1 MPTHKKLG
9 YLLTF
14 VDTFSGWI
22 EACPTSRETA
32 DPVASLL
39 IQIIPHFD
47 LPATIQ
53 SDNGP
58 AFTAQVVQLVAKF
71 LNTSQKLHIP
81 YHPQSSGKVEQAH
94 GILKDHLAKLA
105 IEGTR
110 CRTLPVILGPE
121 DPHPAASLQPGDSIR
136 LPRAQTR
143 ILATQESWTEGPTPR
158 THDLVQVNCQTGG
171 CQSTVSILI
180 PHGKSAELGRNHGFH
195 FQHGLCF
202 LYDQTKDDCHWWNTT
217 YGGCPHSSC
226 VVHKPRPPSRPNHM
240 LSLQQWFVSPQH
252 P

>member
-158 THDLVQVNCQTGG
+158 THDLVQFLIGLHERNFHGG
-171 CQSTVSILI
+171 HKPDATS
-180 PHGKSAELGRNHGFH
+180 P
-195 FQHGLCF
+195 LCPTPNQGTSQ
-202 LYDQTKDDCHWWNTT
+202 LTLL
-217 YGGCPHSSC
+217 PHSAPIQQEVARKKRCPMSSKGSEC
-226 VVHKPRPPSRPNHM
+226 KAGCLSRRPDTPTSA
-240 LSLQQWFVSPQH
+240 LST
-252 P
+252 